1 MEHVPLLKPLPQ
13 RPVSQQVLSAKKTE
27 WGLPVNLIALVRD
40 QLTVS
45 SWLAVGACFQ
55 CLLFL
60 AAGRIAFVPA
70 FLLLFYRIV
79 DAALIT
85 NGVKAN
91 PALEGVVFNKFAPH
105 FPDAEGKYRGKTA
118 NRDIVVFHIG
128 ARCNHPMGMFAPG
141 NKELGDFFTEMCKD
155 AEKRSEDYGLMGMT
169 QYSVLGET
177 STNSEV
183 MTVMFF
189 ENTEGLHKFAHDP
202 LHREGWNWWNRNL
215 AKFKH
220 LSIWHEVFRVPA
232 GNWEGIYVNSHP
244 RGLAATTVPLT
255 LEKDNDALDVKAG
268 ERAYYYPIVD
278 ARRGPLKTSAGRM
291 SATGSDA
298 KEHEK
303 YNDDPYENY
312 GRLSAV

>member
-27 WGLPVNLIALVRD
+27 WGLPVNLIAVSSCLRHCCVSHARHHDLPALRAADRITQLVRD

-128 ARCNHPMGMFAPG
+128 ARCN
-141 NKELGDFFTEMCKD
+141 
-155 AEKRSEDYGLMGMT
+155 
-169 QYSVLGET
+169 Q
-177 STNSEV
+177 
-183 MTVMFF
+183 
-189 ENTEGLHKFAHDP
+189 
-202 LHREGWNWWNRNL
+202 
-215 AKFKH
+215 
-220 LSIWHEVFRVPA
+220 
-232 GNWEGIYVNSHP
+232 
-244 RGLAATTVPLT
+244 
-255 LEKDNDALDVKAG
+255 
-268 ERAYYYPIVD
+268 
-278 ARRGPLKTSAGRM
+278 
-291 SATGSDA
+291 
-298 KEHEK
+298 
-303 YNDDPYENY
+303 
-312 GRLSAV
+312 